1 MQRPPTAP
9 CLKFV
14 RVAALAFCISVLD
27 IYSGFPSPPRL
38 PGILPVLQVWL
49 LAAMSS
55 TMPSLS
61 SSSSAPSPPPGQSLS
76 PPSRPTPTGGNQ
88 NAFPAG
94 PGLQL
99 TSSASLYCT
108 FNSLDC
114 CLRSGDC
121 EVPLLRDRLFA
132 VRSVHLSR

>member
-1 MQRPPTAP
+1 
-9 CLKFV
+9 
-14 RVAALAFCISVLD
+14 
-27 IYSGFPSPPRL
+27 
-38 PGILPVLQVWL
+38 
-49 LAAMSS
+49 MSS

-99 TSSASLYCT
+99 TSSASLYLYT
-108 FNSLDC
+108 FLGT
-114 CLRSGDC
+114 LRTNQVDKVGRPTVSYNPVSIACG
-121 EVPLLRDRLFA
+121 
-132 VRSVHLSR
+132 RSSSSRVSSRAALN